1 MSKIKKEVFSESM
14 DAVIKCSVQIS
25 DDLIE
30 DLLCC
35 AFEGGITYWANNVS
49 CEDKDDMKEVG
60 GWKHEY
66 LTKTK
71 KKDAVMYIHDM
82 GGEKTK
88 ITKKS
93 IIDALQ
99 KMDYKENGCTKALQ
113 RILNEQYDSD
123 DADLMVQMACF
134 CKVIYG

>member
-1 MSKIKKEVFSESM
+1 MNEIRTINVRHE
-14 DAVIKCSVQIS
+14 IS

-30 DLLCC
+30 SLLCS

-49 CEDKDDMKEVG
+49 CEDKEDMKKIG

-71 KKDAVMYIHDM
+71 KKDAGRV
-82 GGEKTK
+82 E

-123 DADLMVQMACF
+123 DADLLVQMACF
-134 CKVIYG
+134 GKVIYG

>member
-1 MSKIKKEVFSESM
+1 VNKITRTVE
-14 DAVIKCSVQIS
+14 IS
-25 DDLIE
+25 DKLIE
-30 DLLCC
+30 DILCT

-49 CEDKDDMKEVG
+49 CEDNKDMKDVG

-71 KKDAVMYIHDM
+71 KKDAVMYIHTMDDC
-82 GGEKTK
+82 KPQ

-99 KMDYKENGCTKALQ
+99 KMDDPKYKCTKALS
-113 RILNEQYDSD
+113 RILEETYDAD
-123 DADLMVQMACF
+123 DADIVVQTACF
-134 CKVIYG
+134 GEVVYG

>member
-1 MSKIKKEVFSESM
+1 MSEMNIINKRIE
-14 DAVIKCSVQIS
+14 IS
-25 DDLIE
+25 DELIE
-30 DLLCC
+30 HLLCG

-49 CEDKDDMKEVG
+49 CEDNEDMKKVG

-71 KKDAVMYIHDM
+71 KKDAKLIIHLTDCW
-82 GGEKTK
+82 EAE

-99 KMDYKENGCTKALQ
+99 PMDDPKNGCTKALGSL
-113 RILNEQYDSD
+113 LNETY
-123 DADLMVQMACF
+123 DADDCDIAVQMACF
-134 CKVIYG
+134 GEVVYGWR

>member
-1 MSKIKKEVFSESM
+1 MSEMNIINIRLE
-14 DAVIKCSVQIS
+14 IS

-30 DLLCC
+30 SLLCS

-49 CEDKDDMKEVG
+49 CEDKEDMKKVG

-71 KKDAVMYIHDM
+71 KKDAVMFIHEIY
-82 GGEKTK
+82 GGKTK

-99 KMDYKENGCTKALQ
+99 KMDYKENGCTKALK

-123 DADLMVQMACF
+123 DADLLVQMACF
-134 CKVIYG
+134 GKVIYG